1 MKINNY
7 GFSFPSKLTLSILV
21 VALLSGCAAAVV
33 GTGIAVGAMVA
44 TDRRTSGT
52 QLEDETI
59 ELKSSNAIKNTLGDR
74 AHVNITSY
82 NRRVLLTGEVSSIN
96 DKVFIEKTVSKIENV
111 HSIVNDLAI
120 MPNSEFTRRSEDSI
134 ITTKVK
140 ASLLDGSG
148 LQASA
153 IKVVTERG
161 VVYLLGKLTSSELD
175 KATQVARGVSGV
187 VKVVRV
193 AEVIPSN

>member
-7 GFSFPSKLTLSILV
+7 SFPSKFTLSLLV

-33 GTGIAVGAMVA
+33 GTGIAVGAIVA

-59 ELKSSNAIKNTLGDR
+59 ELKSSNAIKSTLGDR

-82 NRRVLLTGEVSSIN
+82 NRRVLLTGEASSAN
-96 DKVFIEKTVSKIENV
+96 DKAFIEKTVMKIENV
-111 HSIVNDLAI
+111 HSIVNDIAV
-120 MPNSEFTRRSEDSI
+120 MPISDFAKRTEDSV
-134 ITTKVK
+134 ITTKIK
-140 ASLLDGSG
+140 ASLLEVGG
-148 LQASA
+148 MQANA
-153 IKVVTERG
+153 IKIVTERG
-161 VVYLLGKLTSSELD
+161 VVYILGKLTPNELE

-193 AEVIPSN
+193 AEVVPNN

>member
-7 GFSFPSKLTLSILV
+7 SFPSKFTLSLLV

-33 GTGIAVGAMVA
+33 GTGIAVGAIVA

-59 ELKSSNAIKNTLGDR
+59 ELKSSNAIKSALGDK

-82 NRRVLLTGEVSSIN
+82 NRRVLLTGEASSAN
-96 DKVFIEKTVSKIENV
+96 DKAFIEKTVMKIENV
-111 HSIVNDLAI
+111 HSIVNDIAI
-120 MPNSEFTRRSEDSI
+120 MPISDFAKRTEDSV
-134 ITTKVK
+134 ITTKIK
-140 ASLLDGSG
+140 ASLLEGG
-148 LQASA
+148 GMQANA
-153 IKVVTERG
+153 IKIVTERG
-161 VVYLLGKLTSSELD
+161 VVYILGKLTPNELE

-193 AEVIPSN
+193 AEVIPNN

>member
-7 GFSFPSKLTLSILV
+7 SFPSKFTLSLLV

-33 GTGIAVGAMVA
+33 GTGIAVGAIVA

-59 ELKSSNAIKNTLGDR
+59 ELKSSNAIKSTLGDR

-82 NRRVLLTGEVSSIN
+82 NRRVLLTGEASSAN
-96 DKVFIEKTVSKIENV
+96 DKAFIEKTVMKIENV
-111 HSIVNDLAI
+111 HSIVNDIAL
-120 MPNSEFTRRSEDSI
+120 MPISDFSKRTEDSV
-134 ITTKVK
+134 ITTKIK
-140 ASLLDGSG
+140 ASLLEVGG
-148 LQASA
+148 MQANA
-153 IKVVTERG
+153 IKIVTERG
-161 VVYLLGKLTSSELD
+161 VVYILGKLTPNELE
-175 KATQVARGVSGV
+175 KATQIARGVTGV

-193 AEVIPSN
+193 AEVIPNK

>member
-7 GFSFPSKLTLSILV
+7 SFPSKFTLSLLV

-33 GTGIAVGAMVA
+33 GTGIAVGAIVA

-59 ELKSSNAIKNTLGDR
+59 ELKSSNAIKSTLGDR

-82 NRRVLLTGEVSSIN
+82 NRRVLLTGEASSAN
-96 DKVFIEKTVSKIENV
+96 DKAFIEKTVMKIENV
-111 HSIVNDLAI
+111 HSIVNDIAL
-120 MPNSEFTRRSEDSI
+120 MPISDFSKRTEDSV
-134 ITTKVK
+134 ITTKIK
-140 ASLLDGSG
+140 ASLLEVGG
-148 LQASA
+148 MQANA
-153 IKVVTERG
+153 IKIVTERG
-161 VVYLLGKLTSSELD
+161 VVYILGKLTPNELE
-175 KATQVARGVSGV
+175 KATQVARGVTGV

-193 AEVIPSN
+193 AEVIPNK